1 MADLSNAT
9 KAPATITVD
18 GKEWTL
24 SPLEIR
30 DFGEVE
36 RWLEVLP
43 FERVRRKI
51 AALGEVATPELVK
64 QMLDAAET
72 ESKSMGLASIA
83 TANGADDAVTRAL
96 NSLEGVQ
103 LLFYLSVRKAH
114 PEITR
119 DEASALMKADIIDDV
134 RGVLDRVSGLDAD
147 DAGADRPTEEML
159 NP

>member
-9 KAPATITVD
+9 KTPATITVD

-72 ESKSMGLASIA
+72 ESKGMGIA
-83 TANGADDAVTRAL
+83 KTDEDGKADKAVTRAL
-96 NSLEGVQ
+96 SSIEGVQ
-103 LLFYLSVRKAH
+103 LLFYLSVRKVH

-119 DEASALMKADIIDDV
+119 EAAAGLLKVDLVGDV
-134 RGVLDRVSGLDAD
+134 RGVLDKVAGLDAD
-147 DAGADRPTEEML
+147 DAGAGRPTEEAAS
-159 NP
+159 P

>member
-1 MADLSNAT
+1 MAELSDAT

-18 GKEWTL
+18 GKEWRL

-43 FERVRRKI
+43 FERTRRKI
-51 AALGEVATPELVK
+51 AALGEVATPELIQK
-64 QMLDAAET
+64 MLAAAEA
-72 ESKSMGLASIA
+72 ESKSMGLASIG
-83 TANGADDAVTRAL
+83 TAGESDDAVTRAL

-114 PEITR
+114 PEVTR
-119 DEASALMKADIIDDV
+119 EAASGLMQAEIIDDV

-147 DAGADRPTEEML
+147 DAGADRPTDEVES
-159 NP
+159 P